1 MKGRVFCVVL
11 TAWLMALAANG
22 QEKTEKVVVNVEPTP
37 FNGLVCNQKN
47 EPIKNAHIYVRD
59 ARRYAVSDRKGR
71 FGLTNVSP
79 DDTLHVV
86 VKKLQ
91 YDIPVAGRKSIK
103 LRLMDQKSYKA
114 EEDQHLVDVGYGYV
128 KRREHTGVSNGISG
142 EELQRTGATNVLMAL
157 QGKIPGLNVS
167 GSGFGEPNVSMRGIN
182 SINLSQTPLFIVDGI
197 EVTTLTNVSVWD
209 VDYVEVLK
217 DASIYG
223 SRGAN
228 GAILV
233 HTKH

>member
-11 TAWLMALAANG
+11 TAWLMALVANG

-37 FNGLVCNQKN
+37 FNGLVCNQMN
-47 EPIKNAHIYVRD
+47 ED

-103 LRLMDQKSYKA
+103 LRLMDQQSYKA

-142 EELQRTGATNVLMAL
+142 LGSMSVGRDLASLTCRCEVSIASTCRRLHCLLSTVL
-157 QGKIPGLNVS
+157 
-167 GSGFGEPNVSMRGIN
+167 R
-182 SINLSQTPLFIVDGI
+182 
-197 EVTTLTNVSVWD
+197 
-209 VDYVEVLK
+209 
-217 DASIYG
+217 
-223 SRGAN
+223 
-228 GAILV
+228 
-233 HTKH
+233 

>member
-1 MKGRVFCVVL
+1 MKGKILITIVVL
-11 TAWLMALAANG
+11 LLAMTASAQDAKQTVYGAG
-22 QEKTEKVVVNVEPTP
+22 EPVP
-37 FNGLVCNQKN
+37 FNGIVYDLNGV
-47 EPIKNAHIYVRD
+47 PVKNARIYVKD
-59 ARRYAVSDRKGR
+59 ERRYAQTNRKGQ
-71 FGLTNVSP
+71 FGLTDVKA

-86 VKKLQ
+86 VKKVR
-91 YDIPVAGRKSIK
+91 YDIPVEGRKSIK
-103 LRLMDQKSYKA
+103 IWLADQKTFRA
-114 EEDQHLVDVGYGYV
+114 DEDQHLVDVGYGFV

-167 GSGFGEPNVSMRGIN
+167 GSGFGEPNVSMRGVN